1 MVGTARIP
9 ARWSRSARGRGLLA
23 RSRQKR
29 NRSSFFRFA
38 STVRVQTWR
47 EQLYKCSGEREEE
60 GEAGPLVSWW
70 NARICTASAPI
81 PPPPPPPKE
90 EGGGSQNER
99 SPLPI
104 RATTSSRTGSPRTR
118 SHRIYIYIK
127 PPFIRDNK
135 QSCYRREINI
145 VTFIRG
151 QIEGANEPT
160 FVVCIAE
167 RSIASS
173 TDQSFFHA
181 DKAFPARPKVIA
193 DNSSSS
199 RANETDLSPAAD
211 SSTDP
216 SPLQRTFRGEE
227 KILAVV
233 LDSSPTN
240 RDSIRFPFPKKLAN
254 ASLRN
259 SMSLARIISRRR
271 DARVASDQYAR
282 GKCAVNTCG
291 ARGVADDCT
300 RPPRVDRAFSLK
312 EEPVSHSVAH
322 TNWIVHG
329 VWKRS
334 VLRTQRNIVRQTREQ
349 RPCVYTLR
357 YTTGG
362 IITLPSNR

>member
-1 MVGTARIP
+1 MRE
-9 ARWSRSARGRGLLA
+9 SARPLHQFLLLLLLLPE
-23 RSRQKR
+23 K
-29 NRSSFFRFA
+29 
-38 STVRVQTWR
+38 
-47 EQLYKCSGEREEE
+47 
-60 GEAGPLVSWW
+60 
-70 NARICTASAPI
+70 
-81 PPPPPPPKE
+81 KE
-90 EGGGSQNER
+90 TENER

-118 SHRIYIYIK
+118 SHRIYIYIYIK

-334 VLRTQRNIVRQTREQ
+334 RH
-349 RPCVYTLR
+349 RPS
-357 YTTGG
+357 YTTQHSKTDEGTETVCIHVTLYHRRNYYAPVES
-362 IITLPSNR
+362 IISVER

>member
-1 MVGTARIP
+1 MQRGE
-9 ARWSRSARGRGLLA
+9 GRGG
-23 RSRQKR
+23 RSRTSGILVECE
-29 NRSSFFRFA
+29 NLHGLCTNSS
-38 STVRVQTWR
+38 
-47 EQLYKCSGEREEE
+47 
-60 GEAGPLVSWW
+60 
-70 NARICTASAPI
+70 
-81 PPPPPPPKE
+81 
-90 EGGGSQNER
+90 
-99 SPLPI
+99 
-104 RATTSSRTGSPRTR
+104 SSSSSSLRRRRPRTSAALFQLEPPR
-118 SHRIYIYIK
+118 PVERDLRERDPIVYIYIYIK

-216 SPLQRTFRGEE
+216 SPLQRTFRGGE

-349 RPCVYTLR
+349 RPCIHVTLYHRRNYYTPVES
-357 YTTGG
+357 
-362 IITLPSNR
+362 IISMER